1 MMPQSSI
8 KDQRCDD
15 VLLVR
20 ILRLSSISDL
30 LRTMEMH
37 LASPTHGEMQYV
49 QEAMLQT

>member
-30 LRTMEMH
+30 LRIMEVH
-37 LASPTHGEMQYV
+37 LASPTHGEIRYV
-49 QEAMLQT
+49 QEAML